1 MAKQENCIS
10 KELKKSM
17 KKNDSVNTI
26 KKRHSFFVKWEFDA
40 AAEEFNK
47 MSEQGWHLVRCKPFT
62 QTYAY
67 DPTSIYKYQIDCNDR
82 VADPTRYLQTF
93 AEAGWIPVMSNWG
106 GWHIFAKKYVPGQ
119 PEETYMIYTDG
130 QSRKEMLRRS
140 RRLVGF
146 IAVLWVICLLYG
158 VYRVITGVMES
169 GKSDMT
175 VCWTPVLQAL
185 NVYLFSRWYFS
196 VRSLEKGK
204 KPRRFHFVIYVAIAA
219 AVIVASLVS
228 FLI

>member
-1 MAKQENCIS
+1 
-10 KELKKSM
+10 
-17 KKNDSVNTI
+17 
-26 KKRHSFFVKWEFDA
+26 
-40 AAEEFNK
+40 
-47 MSEQGWHLVRCKPFT
+47 
-62 QTYAY
+62 
-67 DPTSIYKYQIDCNDR
+67 
-82 VADPTRYLQTF
+82 
-93 AEAGWIPVMSNWG
+93 MSNWG

-119 PEETYMIYTDG
+119 PEEAYMIYTDE

-146 IAVLWVICLLYG
+146 IAVLWGICLLYG
-158 VYRVITGVMES
+158 VYRVITGVMQS

-204 KPRRFHFVIYVAIAA
+204 KPRRFHFLVFVVIAA
-219 AVIVASLVS
+219 LIIIASLVS
-228 FLI
+228 ILR

>member
-1 MAKQENCIS
+1 M
-10 KELKKSM
+10 
-17 KKNDSVNTI
+17 
-26 KKRHSFFVKWEFDA
+26 RWEFDA
-40 AAEEFNK
+40 AADEFNQ
-47 MSEQGWHLVRCKPFT
+47 MSENGWQLVRCKPFT
-62 QTYAY
+62 QTYVY
-67 DPTSIYKYQIDCNDR
+67 NPDVTYRYQIDCNDT
-82 VADPTRYLQTF
+82 VSDPARYLQTF
-93 AEAGWIPVMSNWG
+93 AEGGWIPVMSNWG

-119 PEETYMIYTDG
+119 PEEAYMIYTDE

-146 IAVLWVICLLYG
+146 IAVLWGICLLYG

-196 VRSLEKGK
+196 VLQALNVYLFSRWYFSVRSLEKGK
-204 KPRRFHFVIYVAIAA
+204 KPRRFHFLVFVVIAA
-219 AVIVASLVS
+219 LIIIASLVS
-228 FLI
+228 ILR

>member
-1 MAKQENCIS
+1 
-10 KELKKSM
+10 M
-17 KKNDSVNTI
+17 KKNDAEKTV
-26 KKRHSFFVKWEFDA
+26 KKRHSLFMRWEFDA
-40 AAEEFNK
+40 AADEFNQ
-47 MSEQGWHLVRCKPFT
+47 MSENGWQLVRCKPFT
-62 QTYAY
+62 QTYVY
-67 DPTSIYKYQIDCNDR
+67 NPDVTYRYQIDCNDT
-82 VADPTRYLQTF
+82 VSDPARYLQTF
-93 AEAGWIPVMSNWG
+93 AEGGWIPVMSNWG

-119 PEETYMIYTDG
+119 PEEAYMIYTDE

-146 IAVLWVICLLYG
+146 IAVLWGICLLYG

-185 NVYLFSRWYFS
+185 NAYLFSRWYFS

-204 KPRRFHFVIYVAIAA
+204 KPRRFHFLVFVVIAA
-219 AVIVASLVS
+219 LIIIASLVS
-228 FLI
+228 ILR